1 MISPGTKFELASLV
15 SDDSPFTTLIGRFGG
30 AADVPH
36 DPLLSSHLYRLGKDV
51 EDTQGVHDQDELY
64 LVLEGERE
72 IEIVPPNGRSPI
84 RKPLKPLDL
93 IYVPKLYKHRFIG
106 GERFVTL
113 VIFTPEFTGPTITTN
128 SKIMTRDHLIEALR
142 QACRLEHG
150 LMVQYL
156 FASFSLASEPDG
168 LDPSTW
174 EDIRVLREQILKI
187 AREEMAHLGTV
198 ANLMI
203 AIGAT
208 PDFSLPPFPQ
218 NNVGEWFPFPF
229 CLEGVSND
237 TLERFL
243 RFEQPEED
251 NSDGAIDHIGEL
263 YRSIYSG
270 FLNVSESSEALF
282 DGDFFD
288 QDSNDWGAGLEI
300 FSVRSTDDV
309 ESAIRFIVEE
319 GEGSSIQPDMSDLE
333 LPPHEFFNGR
343 RSHYERFLYIQ
354 KVVQRLE
361 KDKVP
366 WRKKILN
373 NPATK
378 ENPARH
384 GNVSLIENISALDSA
399 ELFNEVYVS
408 LLLMLMAFY
417 DHAQET
423 SGERLLLRR
432 LMKGT
437 MSGVIRPLAEIL
449 TDLPALDDKSDVR
462 AAPTF
467 EIEAYIS
474 VSPKTPARWTRL
486 FERFASS
493 LERCT
498 KLLESGTHERFEFVL
513 RNLEL
518 IYNEIDQVRPGGSS
532 RD

>member
-1 MISPGTKFELASLV
+1 MINPGTKFELADLV
-15 SDDSPFTTLIGRFGG
+15 SDEMPFTTLIGRYG
-30 AADVPH
+30 AANAPNDTQ
-36 DPLLSSHLYRLGKDV
+36 LSAHIYRLAKDAEDKQGK
-51 EDTQGVHDQDELY
+51 HDQDELY

-72 IEIVPPNGRSPI
+72 IEIHLPNGQDPI
-84 RKPLKPLDL
+84 HKSLKPLDL
-93 IYVPKLYKHRFIG
+93 VYVPKHHAHSFLG
-106 GERFVTL
+106 SDRFVTL
-113 VIFTPEFTGPTITTN
+113 VIFTPEFTGPTITTE
-128 SKIMTRDHLIEALR
+128 SAIHTRDDLIEALR
-142 QACRLEHG
+142 LACRLEHG

-168 LDPSTW
+168 LDPETW
-174 EDIRVLREQILKI
+174 EAVRVIREQILKV

-218 NNVGEWFPFPF
+218 KNIGEWFPFPF
-229 CLEGVSND
+229 CLERIGNESM
-237 TLERFL
+237 ERFL

-251 NSDGAIDHIGEL
+251 DSDGEIDHIGEL

-270 FLNVSESSEALF
+270 FLNVAGTTETLF

-309 ESAIRFIVEE
+309 ESAIRFIIEE
-319 GEGSSIQPDMSDLE
+319 GEGSSIQPDLSDLK

-354 KVVQRLE
+354 QLVARLE
-361 KDKVP
+361 TEKVP
-366 WRKKILN
+366 WRKNVLN
-373 NPATK
+373 NPAAK
-378 ENPARH
+378 EDPARH
-384 GNVSLIENISALDSA
+384 GDVTLIESENAVRAA
-399 ELFNEVYVS
+399 ELFNDFYVS

-423 SGERLLLRR
+423 DEERALLRR

-437 MSGVIRPLAEIL
+437 MSGIIRPLAEII
-449 TDLPALDDKSDVR
+449 TDLPAFDKGDVR

-467 EIEAYIS
+467 EIGAYVS
-474 VSPKTPARWTRL
+474 VAPKSPARWKRL
-486 FERFASS
+486 FERVSSS
-493 LERCT
+493 LEKCR
-498 KLLESGTHERFEFVL
+498 KLQSDGVHGRFEFVL
-513 RNLEL
+513 RNIE
-518 IYNEIDQVRPGGSS
+518 IIHEEIDQVRPGGS
-532 RD
+532 RNA